1 VTAAPDQLS
10 WRQWFGF
17 MAMVL
22 VTLYP
27 LCRWMADLKSRRRDW
42 WLSYV

>member
-1 VTAAPDQLS
+1 MTAASDRLS

-22 VTLYP
+22 GMFMAI
-27 LCRWMADLKSRRRDW
+27 LCRPAT
-42 WLSYV
+42 